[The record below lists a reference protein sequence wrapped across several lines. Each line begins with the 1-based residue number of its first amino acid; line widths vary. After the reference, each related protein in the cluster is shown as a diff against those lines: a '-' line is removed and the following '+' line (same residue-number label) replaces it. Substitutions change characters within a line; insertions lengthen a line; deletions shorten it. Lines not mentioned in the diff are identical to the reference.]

1 MRPLRLLLSLAFFII
16 ATTLLLILITRR
28 PAQVDASTRR
38 EQNRFSA
45 LFSFHTPLF
54 PPSAIISLTDDNS
67 TFFLSRPAAFGPL
80 LPSHGLSGQLWIGSG
95 FGDDSFGRSGLQ
107 AGAEGEL
114 GCSDVPGWDATAGK
128 VTTGTAGGSQKHQKA
143 VTNHVATKQGPAA
156 EHVEHSKRDK
166 VIEEVSVKNSINDDG
181 TDDHLHSPSPGS
193 DTSNIGKAV
202 SNQQH
207 ADIESLQE
215 TAEIAG
221 KIVLLSRGG
230 CGFLEK
236 VKWAQRR
243 GGIALIVGDDI
254 VGGPLVTMYAKGD
267 TSNVTIPSLFTSHTT
282 AHLLSSL
289 IPPHGFMNGRPIS
302 SSDEATVTEK
312 QAGKGKGTPGKYS
325 KPESA
330 TSTAR
335 PVSQKAK
342 PTDNDQQSSKGWFS
356 SLFGWMSGAGG
367 ASSVSRRPPSSG
379 HLEWA
384 RLDEFHDDQ
393 PKGESKGKV
402 ENGKG
407 TVSTL
412 DEKPK
417 DDFVIGVQ
425 DWRDPD
431 VLKSSNNHEASIH
444 NSQEDSKTPKKS
456 DGKNEKSLKGG
467 SITPGSGEYE
477 KPGSSHNTP
486 GSTKPPANNVHQ
498 DTGEEGSRGWFS
510 HLFGGED
517 EDHTSQ
523 YEASKKKASNS
534 NQPQPAHRSNANA
547 KTHRVGQPGSD
558 PEIHEGLWVTLTPTN
573 LSSSPFF
580 DTLLVLVV
588 SPLITLT
595 VVYALLLLRSRIQRR
610 RWRAPKSVVERL
622 PVRTYHSIPSEAAS
636 TVALAATAAETTP
649 LLQHSSSSDVRSARR
664 VLTRSRTNSHSSTR
678 RLRSFTTSQVDSAA
692 AQSSSSPSERPQI
705 LSQVPNRSSNT
716 RDDEEKREAGLAE
729 WRRRYG
735 GRQKECVVCLE
746 EYVEGVSRVMS
757 LPCGHEFHAECM

>member
-16 ATTLLLILITRR
+16 ATTLLLVLINRR
-28 PAQVDASTRR
+28 PTQVDASTQQ
-38 EQNRFSA
+38 EQSRFSA

-114 GCSDVPGWDATAGK
+114 GCSDVPGWDATAGR
-128 VTTGTAGGSQKHQKA
+128 VTIGTAGGNQKHQKA
-143 VTNHVATKQGPAA
+143 VTNKVAAKQGPTA
-156 EHVEHSKRDK
+156 EHVEHSKRDN
-166 VIEEVSVKNSINDDG
+166 VVEDVSVKNSINDDG

-267 TSNVTIPSLFTSHTT
+267 TSNVTIPALFTSHTT

-302 SSDEATVTEK
+302 YSNEATVTEK
-312 QAGKGKGTPGKYS
+312 QVAKGKGTPGKYS

-330 TSTAR
+330 TSTSR
-335 PVSQKAK
+335 PVSQKPK
-342 PTDNDQQSSKGWFS
+342 PTDGDQQSSKGWFS

-379 HLEWA
+379 HLEWV
-384 RLDEFHDDQ
+384 RIDEFHDDQ
-393 PKGESKGKV
+393 PKEESKGKA
-402 ENGKG
+402 ENSKG
-407 TVSTL
+407 AVSTSA
-412 DEKPK
+412 EKPK

-431 VLKSSNNHEASIH
+431 VLKPSNNHEASMQ
-444 NSQEDSKTPKKS
+444 NSQEDSESPKKS
-456 DGKNEKSLKGG
+456 DVKNEKSLKGG

-477 KPGSSHNTP
+477 KPGSSRNVP
-486 GSTKPPANNVHQ
+486 GNTKPPAVKMKNTLHNTRQARKRLRTRTSLNVPTAQ
-498 DTGEEGSRGWFS
+498 ILTRKLIMSTSLTLIQRFTKDFGSLLRRQ
-510 HLFGGED
+510 
-517 EDHTSQ
+517 TS
-523 YEASKKKASNS
+523 
-534 NQPQPAHRSNANA
+534 
-547 KTHRVGQPGSD
+547 
-558 PEIHEGLWVTLTPTN
+558 
-573 LSSSPFF
+573 
-580 DTLLVLVV
+580 
-588 SPLITLT
+588 
-595 VVYALLLLRSRIQRR
+595 LLLLSSTLSSFWLYHLLLHLQSFMLYYFFALESSVEDGELLNPSSNVFLSALTILFLLSPQALSHWLLRLRR
-610 RWRAPKSVVERL
+610 RHRCYSTTA
-622 PVRTYHSIPSEAAS
+622 VR
-636 TVALAATAAETTP
+636 
-649 LLQHSSSSDVRSARR
+649 
-664 VLTRSRTNSHSSTR
+664 
-678 RLRSFTTSQVDSAA
+678 
-692 AQSSSSPSERPQI
+692 
-705 LSQVPNRSSNT
+705 
-716 RDDEEKREAGLAE
+716 
-729 WRRRYG
+729 
-735 GRQKECVVCLE
+735 
-746 EYVEGVSRVMS
+746 M
-757 LPCGHEFHAECM
+757 

>member
-16 ATTLLLILITRR
+16 ATTLLLVLINRR
-28 PAQVDASTRR
+28 PTQVDASTQQ
-38 EQNRFSA
+38 EQSRFSA

-114 GCSDVPGWDATAGK
+114 GCSDVPGWDATAGR
-128 VTTGTAGGSQKHQKA
+128 VTIGTAGGNQKHQKA
-143 VTNHVATKQGPAA
+143 VTNKVAAKQGPTA
-156 EHVEHSKRDK
+156 EHVEHSKRDN
-166 VIEEVSVKNSINDDG
+166 VVEDVSVKNSINDDG

-267 TSNVTIPSLFTSHTT
+267 TSNVTIPALFTSHTT

-302 SSDEATVTEK
+302 YSNEATVTEK
-312 QAGKGKGTPGKYS
+312 QVAKGKGTPGKYS

-330 TSTAR
+330 TSTSR
-335 PVSQKAK
+335 PVSQKPK
-342 PTDNDQQSSKGWFS
+342 PTDGDQQSSKGWFS

-379 HLEWA
+379 HLEWV
-384 RLDEFHDDQ
+384 RIDEFHDDQ
-393 PKGESKGKV
+393 PKEESKGKA
-402 ENGKG
+402 ENSKG
-407 TVSTL
+407 AVSTSA
-412 DEKPK
+412 EKPK

-431 VLKSSNNHEASIH
+431 VLKPSNNHEASMQ
-444 NSQEDSKTPKKS
+444 NSQEDSESPKKS
-456 DGKNEKSLKGG
+456 DVKNEKSLKGG

-477 KPGSSHNTP
+477 KPGSSRNVP
-486 GSTKPPANNVHQ
+486 GNTKPPANNVHQ
-498 DTGEEGSRGWFS
+498 DTGEEDSRGWFS

-517 EDHTSQ
+517 EEHTSQ
-523 YEASKKKASNS
+523 YETSKKKASNS
-534 NQPQPAHRSNANA
+534 NQPQRAHRSNTNA
-547 KTHRVGQPGSD
+547 KTHYVDQPDSH
-558 PEIHEGLWVTLTPTN
+558 PEVHEGLWVTLTPTN

-622 PVRTYHSIPSEAAS
+622 PVRTYHSIPSESAS

-649 LLQHSSSSDVRSARR
+649 LLQHNSSSDVLGVERIHIHRQDDYAVSPHHRSTLLQHSLLLHPLRDLKSSRR
-664 VLTRSRTNSHSSTR
+664 CQTLLQALETM
-678 RLRSFTTSQVDSAA
+678 
-692 AQSSSSPSERPQI
+692 
-705 LSQVPNRSSNT
+705 
-716 RDDEEKREAGLAE
+716 
-729 WRRRYG
+729 RRRG
-735 GRQKECVVCLE
+735 KQGWRSGVDDMVVVKRNVL
-746 EYVEGVSRVMS
+746 YV
-757 LPCGHEFHAECM
+757 